1 MPEYLLIMII
11 AGAIGGLVRT
21 FYFRNGNIVWPTIN
35 IRKRRIK
42 LGFIASMVFGAVA
55 AFLVGMGLV
64 SFVPT
69 EFPNHLSSS
78 LVMGVFSGLVSL
90 SIINKAVGMR
100 IKDPD
105 TTIMGCALAPKGEI
119 NYYKLRMY
127 KAIEEE
133 VSCAERVLIT
143 DGSIAGV
150 IRIVAVPRKG
160 HDALRVRS
168 KVERAVHKI
177 KPPGVQCYVRTPSEI
192 NVDLSLFVEVLDG
205 ENVDATKAKH
215 SRRIKEVV
223 SKYIDSLQPG
233 EAVLQSQI
241 IGEIVSSS
249 QLVKDVISSKM
260 ISSPP
265 FEQGRI
271 RIGRFEVAR
280 AKDILVNITVRTIG

>member
-1 MPEYLLIMII
+1 MTEYLLIMII
-11 AGAIGGLVRT
+11 AGALGGLVRT
-21 FYFRNGNIVWPTIN
+21 FYFHNGNIIWPTIS
-35 IRKRRIK
+35 IRNRRIK
-42 LGFIASMVFGAVA
+42 LGFLASMLFGGVA

-69 EFPNHLSSS
+69 EFPNHLSAA
-78 LVMGVFSGLVSL
+78 LVMGILSGLTSL
-90 SIINKAVGMR
+90 SIINKVLDMR

-105 TTIMGCALAPKGEI
+105 ISIMGCTLAPKGET

-127 KAIEEE
+127 KTIEEE

-143 DGSIAGV
+143 DGSVAGV
-150 IRIVAVPRKG
+150 IRIVAVPKKG

-177 KPPGVQCYVRTPSEI
+177 KPPGVQCYVKTPSEI
-192 NVDLSLFVEVLDG
+192 SVDLSLFVEVLDG
-205 ENVDATKAKH
+205 EDVDATKVKH

-260 ISSPP
+260 TSSPP

-280 AKDILVNITVRTIG
+280 AKDISVNITVRTIG

>member
-1 MPEYLLIMII
+1 MSEYLLIMII

-21 FYFRNGNIVWPTIN
+21 FYTRNGDLIWPTIG
-35 IRKRRIK
+35 IRTRRIR
-42 LGFIASMVFGAVA
+42 LGFIASMLFGAIA
-55 AFLVGMGLV
+55 ALLVEMGLV
-64 SFVPT
+64 SFIPDGVSDD
-69 EFPNHLSSS
+69 FSSA
-78 LVMGVFSGLVSL
+78 LVMGLLSGLASL
-90 SIINKAVGMR
+90 TIINRLIGMR

-105 TTIMGCALAPKGEI
+105 ISMIGSTLAPKGET
-119 NYYKLRMY
+119 NYYKLKMY
-127 KAIEEE
+127 KTIEEE

-143 DGSIAGV
+143 DGSVAGV

-192 NVDLSLFVEVLDG
+192 NIDLSLFVEVLDG
-205 ENVDATKAKH
+205 ENVDATKEKH

-260 ISSPP
+260 TSIPP

-280 AKDILVNITVRTIG
+280 AKDISVNVTVRTIG